1 MVQSEDIPMAMTSEL
16 CQEILRVQ
24 IDLSFSCWMENK
36 GSPSYHDVLRK
47 VLSTSILSNS
57 DRIYIKYL
65 LGKPELIDI
74 VDKVNPI
81 PVVQKSVIEKP
92 TNKPCK
98 NLPDVAGQDTIRPSQ
113 AEIVEPK
120 SPNKS
125 TETKSSTSTLGGQK
139 NKGKDA
145 GCIATGLTGSTT
157 GLTDSSR
164 VLQNKSKSK
173 MVKPKKPEIGVWKTV
188 ESKGRHKHQKEKPK
202 PFLGDLPA
210 KFRKRNND
218 ASRLK
223 HPKHSRSTPRQQFH
237 DRNRQTNNFP
247 NSVPFSSHRSYTHIP
262 YGMPCFYPS

>member
-1 MVQSEDIPMAMTSEL
+1 
-16 CQEILRVQ
+16 
-24 IDLSFSCWMENK
+24 MENK
-36 GSPSYHDVLRK
+36 GSPSYHDVLRE

-65 LGKPELIDI
+65 LDKPELIDI
-74 VDKVNPI
+74 VDKENPI

-98 NLPDVAGQDTIRPSQ
+98 NLPDVAGQDTIRASQ
-113 AEIVEPK
+113 AEIVELK

-125 TETKSSTSTLGGQK
+125 TETKSSTSTLGGQQ

-145 GCIATGLTGSTT
+145 GCIATGQNGSTT
-157 GLTDSSR
+157 GLTGSSR
-164 VLQNKSKSK
+164 VLQNKSNPK
-173 MVKPKKPEIGVWKTV
+173 MVKPKKSEIGVWKTV

-210 KFRKRNND
+210 KFRKQNND

-237 DRNRQTNNFP
+237 DRNWQTNNIP
-247 NSVPFSSHRSYTHIP
+247 SSVPFSSHRSSTHIP
-262 YGMPCFYPS
+262 YGSYYSMPCFYPSWYFNSYMPSLPTYLCPN

>member
-24 IDLSFSCWMENK
+24 INLSFSCWMENK

-65 LGKPELIDI
+65 LDKPELIDI

-81 PVVQKSVIEKP
+81 PVIQKSAIEKP
-92 TNKPCK
+92 ANYPCK
-98 NLPDVAGQDTIRPSQ
+98 NLPDVACQDTIRPSQ

-125 TETKSSTSTLGGQK
+125 TKTKSSTSTLGGQQ

-145 GCIATGLTGSTT
+145 GCIATGLTGSMT
-157 GLTDSSR
+157 GSSKI
-164 VLQNKSKSK
+164 LQNKSKLK
-173 MVKPKKPEIGVWKTV
+173 MVKPKNPRLVFGKPLN
-188 ESKGRHKHQKEKPK
+188 PK
-202 PFLGDLPA
+202 AVTSIKRKSRSPFLEI
-210 KFRKRNND
+210 FRLNLENKIMM
-218 ASRLK
+218 L
-223 HPKHSRSTPRQQFH
+223 
-237 DRNRQTNNFP
+237 
-247 NSVPFSSHRSYTHIP
+247 V
-262 YGMPCFYPS
+262 G

>member
-81 PVVQKSVIEKP
+81 PVIQKSAIEKP
-92 TNKPCK
+92 ANYPCK
-98 NLPDVAGQDTIRPSQ
+98 NLPDVACQDTIRPSQ

-125 TETKSSTSTLGGQK
+125 TKTKSSTSTLGGQQ

-145 GCIATGLTGSTT
+145 GCITTGLTSSTTGLTGSFK
-157 GLTDSSR
+157 
-164 VLQNKSKSK
+164 VLQNKSKPK
-173 MVKPKKPEIGVWKTV
+173 IIKPKKPEIG
-188 ESKGRHKHQKEKPK
+188 
-202 PFLGDLPA
+202 L
-210 KFRKRNND
+210 
-218 ASRLK
+218 
-223 HPKHSRSTPRQQFH
+223 
-237 DRNRQTNNFP
+237 
-247 NSVPFSSHRSYTHIP
+247 
-262 YGMPCFYPS
+262 